1 MTIAMEQ
8 VAHLRESLADLDLI
22 VELGMRYGKPSLA
35 HGLQRLK
42 EQGATRILVL
52 PLYPQYSATTTAT
65 TFDAI
70 AAELK
75 SWRWIPELRFINHY
89 HDHKLYI
96 DALAKSVEN
105 HWKQHGQADRLLMS
119 FHGIPQDYFHNGDP
133 YYCECQKTARLLGQR
148 LGITTEQYQ
157 VSFQSRLGP
166 KKWLQPYTDHTLEAM
181 ANEGIHSVQVICPGF
196 SADCLETL
204 EEIAMENKDVFLK
217 AGGRRYEYI
226 PCLNSELA
234 HIELMKTLVTTH
246 TQGWN
251 NEEEEPES
259 RQQRAINL
267 GASK

>member
-8 VAHLRESLADLDLI
+8 VVQLRESLTDLDII
-22 VELGMRYGKPSLA
+22 VELGMRYGKPSLSD
-35 HGLQRLK
+35 GLDRLK

-96 DALAKSVEN
+96 DALADSVEN

-119 FHGIPQDYFHNGDP
+119 FHGIPQDYFHSGDP
-133 YYCECQKTARLLGQR
+133 YYCECQKTARLLGER

-166 KKWLQPYTDHTLEAM
+166 KQWLQPYTDHTLEAM
-181 ANEGIHSVQVICPGF
+181 ANEGIRSVQVICPGF

-204 EEIAMENKDVFLK
+204 EEIAMENKDVFIK
-217 AGGRRYEYI
+217 AGGKNYEYI
-226 PCLNSELA
+226 SCLNSEPA
-234 HIELMKTLVTTH
+234 HIELMRILVTTH
-246 TQGWN
+246 TQGWD

-259 RQQRAINL
+259 RQVRAINL
-267 GASK
+267 GASR